1 MSQTILTYRGAVYPW
16 HCDHMGHMN
25 VMHYVGKFDEATW
38 NLFNAIG
45 LTRKT
50 MADANR
56 GMAAVD
62 QHITYER
69 ELPVGAVVSVTSQLK
84 EVKEKLIVFE
94 HTMTNDETGMVAA
107 RTTLKAV
114 HLDLTLRRAVAFEP
128 LIASEMR
135 GILSAA

>member
-38 NLFNAIG
+38 NLFNTIG
-45 LTRKT
+45 LTRKA
-50 MADANR
+50 MADAHR

-69 ELPVGAVVSVTSQLK
+69 ELPVGAVVSVNSQLK
-84 EVKEKLIVFE
+84 EVREKLIVFE
-94 HTMTNDETGMVAA
+94 HVMTNDETGVVAA

-114 HLDLTLRRAVAFEP
+114 HLDLTLRRAVAFEAA
-128 LIASEMR
+128 LASQMR
-135 GILSAA
+135 GVLGVG

>member
-45 LTRKT
+45 LTRKAL
-50 MADANR
+50 ADANR

-69 ELPVGAVVSVTSQLK
+69 ELPVGAVVSVTSKLK

-114 HLDLTLRRAVAFEP
+114 HLDLTLRRAVAFDAV
-128 LIASEMR
+128 IASEMR
-135 GILSAA
+135 SILGVA